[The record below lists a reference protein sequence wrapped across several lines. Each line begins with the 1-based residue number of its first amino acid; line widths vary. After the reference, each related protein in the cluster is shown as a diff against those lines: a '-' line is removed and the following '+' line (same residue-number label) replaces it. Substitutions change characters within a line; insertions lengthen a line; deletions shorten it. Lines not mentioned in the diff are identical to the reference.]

1 MSYDF
6 RIPKLLINF
15 TVENKKMEELKNKIA
30 NATDVALVF
39 GLKIANMTMVN
50 FKYSEDSLAV
60 VNLYMVEMAKRGL
73 SIQE

>member
-1 MSYDF
+1 
-6 RIPKLLINF
+6 
-15 TVENKKMEELKNKIA
+15 MEELKNKIA